1 MPAPYLKMNFSSA
14 SLVVLNFFF
23 FFEEGRSVWFLINYV
38 MVNCGKQFVV
48 VQKQQATVKSKAV
61 RQTMKGGKCT

>member
-1 MPAPYLKMNFSSA
+1 MANMPAPYLKNELQLCILSCFE
-14 SLVVLNFFF
+14 LFFF
-23 FFEEGRSVWFLINYV
+23 FEEEEGRSVWFLINYV

-61 RQTMKGGKCT
+61 R